1 MGQWKCIYCV
11 SPAPSAKIITES
23 GIYTQWSS
31 SCLNHCWAGMLLVL
45 PPPSQPAPG
54 AGRANLNGRARAP
67 CASFVDARCFSPGCL
82 PASSPA
88 ARPLPRPT
96 THRPLLLA
104 AEKRRHVR
112 APPGRCEEAPCW
124 LHAGGAGGGGRRSE
138 RGRASE
144 WLDGA
149 ARGTRRRGV
158 RQPGSRPG
166 RE

>member
-1 MGQWKCIYCV
+1 MGQWKCICCV

-45 PPPSQPAPG
+45 PPLSQPAPG

-96 THRPLLLA
+96 ALLPPAMPPRRPHAPPPAPLVTGRPL
-104 AEKRRHVR
+104 KK
-112 APPGRCEEAPCW
+112 
-124 LHAGGAGGGGRRSE
+124 GGSLQGGGGHFGDL
-138 RGRASE
+138 GRKILFLHLAGI
-144 WLDGA
+144 D
-149 ARGTRRRGV
+149 
-158 RQPGSRPG
+158 
-166 RE
+166 